1 MTALDMAIAEN
12 FCHALQAVQDK
23 ATVVLVVA
31 LDAAG
36 ETFHILELVLVEEPA
51 AHPDLVAGVAAG
63 FCLVLALILG
73 ERTAAC
79 SFPDL
84 E

>member
-1 MTALDMAIAEN
+1 MAIAEN

-36 ETFHILELVLVEEPA
+36 ETFHKATVVLVLVEEPA
-51 AHPDLVAGVAAG
+51 AHPDLVAGVAAR
-63 FCLVLALILG
+63 FYLVLALILG

-79 SFPDL
+79 SFHDL